1 MQINVKIITFI
12 SIECAPS
19 SSDIYQTAQT
29 KYHTAVTHA
38 VFEKKYELIYSYSK
52 RQVSGCELITTR
64 KGPSPFLSHEEEK
77 QLQSTCMRWPKYGY
91 FLKSDLFT
99 DRNL

>member
-1 MQINVKIITFI
+1 MRTIIVGHLPDCADKI
-12 SIECAPS
+12 SYCA
-19 SSDIYQTAQT
+19 
-29 KYHTAVTHA
+29 HTRYSK
-38 VFEKKYELIYSYSK
+38 KKYKVIYSYSK
-52 RQVSGCELITTR
+52 RQVSGCGLITTR

-77 QLQSTCMRWPKYGY
+77 QLQSTCMRWLKYGY